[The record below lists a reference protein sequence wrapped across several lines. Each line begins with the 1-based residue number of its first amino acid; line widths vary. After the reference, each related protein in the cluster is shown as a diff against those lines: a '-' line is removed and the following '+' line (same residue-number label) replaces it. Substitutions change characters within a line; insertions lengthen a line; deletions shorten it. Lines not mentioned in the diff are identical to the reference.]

1 MGRPRRPGPRR
12 GLAQPSEGD
21 HPMRDDTDL
30 GGPAAAFPPTRGS
43 LVRAAAGNDAAVRR
57 GAFAELV
64 EAYWKPVY
72 KYLRL
77 KRGLANEDAKDPTQ
91 AFFVRGLFELAVED
105 FRRHCAT
112 AGKEVHFKVFERYD
126 LDGPDAEERPTYA
139 ELGQEFNLPETQVTN
154 YLAYARRRFRGFV
167 LNRLRAT
174 TGS

>member
-1 MGRPRRPGPRR
+1 MCRLPLFDKSDLEEFFRR
-12 GLAQPSEGD
+12 E
-21 HPMRDDTDL
+21 
-30 GGPAAAFPPTRGS
+30 
-43 LVRAAAGNDAAVRR
+43 
-57 GAFAELV
+57 
-64 EAYWKPVY
+64 W
-72 KYLRL
+72 
-77 KRGLANEDAKDPTQ
+77 
-91 AFFVRGLFELAVED
+91 VRGLFELAVED

-174 TGS
+174 TGSDEEFTEEARRLLGGELR